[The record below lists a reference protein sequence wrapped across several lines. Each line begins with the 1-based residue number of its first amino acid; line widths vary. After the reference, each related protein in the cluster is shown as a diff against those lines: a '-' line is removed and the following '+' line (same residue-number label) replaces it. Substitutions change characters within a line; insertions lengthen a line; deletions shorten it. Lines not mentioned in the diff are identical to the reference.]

1 MPLKQGS
8 SKADIQE
15 NIRRLIHE
23 ENKRPDEA
31 VAIAYSV
38 AKDGSARSYDDYGW
52 LEVKGNPIS
61 KVGVF
66 PYLGA
71 QIPGAPDPSQVY
83 MVYRPAEE
91 LSAPETLE
99 SFKLVPFINEHA
111 MLGDGF
117 VNAEEK
123 GIEGVIGEDVF
134 FDYPYLRGNIKVY
147 SRRTRDSI
155 DAGKIELSP
164 GYRCLYEPARGVF
177 EGQEYQYIQ
186 RNIRGNHL
194 ALVDEGRS
202 GPDVSV
208 MDHMTITFDSKE
220 LKMADEQKAAGEGS
234 MTLEQL
240 AGHVS
245 TLLEFMNKLKPMEE
259 AEHGVNLDK
268 SCMDESEEESKSF
281 AEGVKYGEEKE
292 KDEPKKLDSEHE
304 SKGAKAA
311 MDSNDDDQKDD
322 EEGKA
327 MDTAAELKA
336 LKAEIARLKGQAA
349 AMDSG
354 AIFTELSKRNELA
367 GRLSQHI
374 GTFACDSMS
383 YQQVAQY
390 GAEKLGLKVDKAHAA
405 VAVEAYLHNRPANQT
420 GYTVGMD
427 SAAKSSLDDVIKS
440 QLN

>member
-15 NIRRLIHE
+15 NIRRLIQE

-38 AKDGSARSYDDYGW
+38 AKDESARSYDDYGW

-91 LSAPETLE
+91 LSTQETLE

-164 GYRCLYEPARGVF
+164 GYRCLYEPSRGVF

-220 LKMADEQKAAGEGS
+220 LKMADESKAAGEGS

-245 TLLEFMNKLKPMEE
+245 TLMEFMNKLKPMEE
-259 AEHGVNLDK
+259 AEHGMNLDK
-268 SCMDESEEESKSF
+268 SCMDESKEEEKSF

-311 MDSNDDDQKDD
+311 MDSDDDEQKDD
-322 EEGKA
+322 KEGKA

-354 AIFTELSKRNELA
+354 ALFTEMSKRNDLA

-390 GAEKLGLKVDKAHAA
+390 GAEKLGLKVEKEHAS
-405 VAVEAYLHNRPANQT
+405 VAVEAYLHNRPANHT

-427 SAAKSSLDDVIKS
+427 SAVKSSLDDVIKS

>member
-15 NIRRLIHE
+15 NIRRLIE
-23 ENKRPDEA
+23 EGKKPDQA

-38 AKDGSARSYDDYGW
+38 AKDESARSYDDYGW

-91 LSAPETLE
+91 LSSPETIE

-240 AGHVS
+240 AGHFS
-245 TLLEFMNKLKPMEE
+245 TLLEFTNKLKPMEE
-259 AEHGVNLDK
+259 AEHVVNLDK
-268 SCMDESEEESKSF
+268 SCMDESEEESKYF

-292 KDEPKKLDSEHE
+292 KEEPKKLDSEHE
-304 SKGAKAA
+304 SNGAKAA
-311 MDSNDDDQKDD
+311 MDSDDDDQKDD
-322 EEGKA
+322 KEGKA

-354 AIFTELSKRNELA
+354 AIFTELSKRNDLA

-427 SAAKSSLDDVIKS
+427 SAGKSSLDDVIKS